1 LERQLIPELYRATAG
16 GASCDANLGRIFL
29 KADVIA
35 DEEKGAIMSEAGASS
50 CGEKP
55 KGE

>member
-1 LERQLIPELYRATAG
+1 MIPELYRATAG

-35 DEEKGAIMSEAGASS
+35 DEEKGAIMSEAGASI
-50 CGEKP
+50 CGEKL